1 MTRSITRTLE
11 YAYDDFAV
19 AQIARGLNYTED
31 AERYEERAGYWR
43 NLFRGDVR
51 SVVGGRDSGFE
62 GFLQPRFLNGSWG
75 YQVRSYHPGIKTRAN
90 NTRTLLPAPVSTQA
104 ARHAHFKTTAPKP
117 LKTASGNTNCTSLP
131 LPFLLP

>member
-1 MTRSITRTLE
+1 MTRSISRTLE

-43 NLFRGDVR
+43 NLFRGGMR
-51 SVVGGRDSGFE
+51 SVVGGRDSGFG

-75 YQVRSYHPGIKTRAN
+75 YQVRSYHPSVKTRAN
-90 NTRTLLPAPVSTQA
+90 STRTPLPAPVLTQA
-104 ARHAHFKTTAPKP
+104 ARHAHFRTTAPKP

-131 LPFLLP
+131 LPFLLL